1 MQEMSN
7 LDYYYSLRELR
18 SAVGSHLEQVYELSR
33 NIFRFRFKFKGFDK
47 SLLVDLN
54 ASRMHFAKEFSE
66 PPRFPSSFAMFLR
79 KHFKGRRLDS
89 IEQLNFDRII
99 KLGFGDSFIILE
111 AFKSGNI
118 LALDAEERIMLP
130 YHPEEY
136 SARKLAKG
144 VLYSPPPQS
153 KPIELNVGEFRGN
166 YKVVSVLSK
175 RVALAPFYL
184 EEVCALA
191 GVDLS
196 TRACNVTREQKA
208 RLVELIPGLLEQEFS
223 PRVYSGGRAFA
234 PFALEKAG
242 SEPFEQFE
250 SFGEALESYYGPLP
264 EDAAPPLEGKRDRAL
279 KQQENA
285 IVDYSSKAGSAAA
298 NAAWIN
304 ENYGLVEELLG
315 LARSHDS
322 KALSE
327 KARANNL
334 EFELNGKK
342 LILRDVG

>member
-7 LDYYYSLRELR
+7 LDYHYSLRELR
-18 SAVGSHLEQVYELSR
+18 SAIGSHLEQVYELSR
-33 NIFRFRFKFKGFDK
+33 NVFRFRFKFKGFDK

-89 IEQLNFDRII
+89 VEQLNFDRIL
-99 KLGFGDSFIILE
+99 KLGFGDSSIILE

-153 KPIELNVGEFRGN
+153 KPMELNIGELRGN

-184 EEVCALA
+184 EEACARA
-191 GVDLS
+191 GIDLS

-208 RLVELIPGLLEQEFS
+208 RLVELIPGLLGQEFS
-223 PRVYSGGRAFA
+223 PRVYSAHAFA

-242 SEPFEQFE
+242 SELFEQFE

-264 EDAAPPLEGKRDRAL
+264 EDAAPPLEEKKGRAL
-279 KQQENA
+279 KQQEEA
-285 IVDYSSKAGSAAA
+285 IVDYSSRAESASA
-298 NAAWIN
+298 NAEWIN
-304 ENYGLVEELLG
+304 AHYGLVEELLA
-315 LARSHDS
+315 LARSRDS

-327 KARANNL
+327 KASANNL
-334 EFELNGKK
+334 EFELSGKK
-342 LILRDVG
+342 LILRNVG